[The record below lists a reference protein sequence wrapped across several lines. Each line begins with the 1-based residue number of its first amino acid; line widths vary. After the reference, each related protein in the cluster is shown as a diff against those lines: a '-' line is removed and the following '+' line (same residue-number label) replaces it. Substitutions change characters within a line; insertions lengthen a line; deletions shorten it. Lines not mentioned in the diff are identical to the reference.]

1 MEADTLSGSRPQKV
15 FPGHEFSVAIKR
27 ESLTLFIGK
36 KHSYGW
42 YLGNIAKISPK
53 MTKKWPF
60 LDFSRFSQKLST
72 RLNELFLQSFYIIL
86 VSYMCNGIKTVLL
99 WSEKQNINFSESDRK
114 CLICFCIVQPVPDSF
129 TTHAALVFVVS
140 TKPIVEIKNS
150 TVLWKV

>member
-72 RLNELFLQSFYIIL
+72 RLNEIFLH
-86 VSYMCNGIKTVLL
+86 
-99 WSEKQNINFSESDRK
+99 NIMFSESDRK

-150 TVLWKV
+150 TVL

>member
-1 MEADTLSGSRPQKV
+1 MEADTLSGGRPQKV

-27 ESLTLFIGK
+27 ELLTLFIWK

-60 LDFSRFSQKLST
+60 LDFFSIFSKAVPT
-72 RLNELFLQSFYIIL
+72 TAVNEIFLQSFYIIL

-99 WSEKQNINFSESDRK
+99 WSEKHNINFSESDRK

-140 TKPIVEIKNS
+140 TNPSWNKK
-150 TVLWKV
+150 